1 MAIAV
6 LVLLCVVE
14 LATTSWCSLW
24 PLRSELSLLLHAQ
37 GWSQLY
43 SFSLGNLDVL
53 ILAVAKQLAL
63 LALILATPSRRRA
76 RGGGAPLES
85 NHQQVRTAIGV
96 MCLAHATLLLVKAAA
111 VAVTAPDD
119 LWPAAPPHPPGGA
132 AGGRVVVGLVYMYA
146 SIVVS
151 LLSSLLTPLP
161 AGAVVEER
169 EAAWEEG
176 ASAADAAALAAAAAA
191 DPLRAPLLAA
201 AAAEEG
207 AAAAA
212 GAGGRKGGQTA
223 AASGAGA
230 GAGAGAGGGAGK
242 GGAEAPVDAKSRR
255 AAAKRKQRT
264 LLELLRLSAVD
275 TPLLLVAFSAGV
287 VAALGSALLPFLT
300 GKIIN
305 YAAIEQD
312 RTKFG
317 PTALRLLAV
326 AGLTAVFTGV
336 RGGLFTLANTRLNV
350 RLRKQL
356 FHSLLQFEV
365 GFFDTTKTGEIT
377 SRLAADTS
385 TVADQVGLNLNVM
398 LRSATQA
405 AMVLVFMFAAS
416 WRLTVVTFILVP
428 VVLTISKVYGR
439 FYSRLSKRV
448 QAELAAANGVAEEV
462 LSTMTTVKAHAAQDS
477 AEVAYAA
484 KLADFYKLQMKEAG
498 LYTIYAVIST
508 FLPNLTLAA
517 VLFYGGHLV
526 LAGLMA
532 PPALVSFMLYQQSL
546 TSAFQM
552 IGDVFSALTAAVGAA
567 DKVIELMKRTP
578 DIPPAG
584 RLVLPALEGRVE
596 LRDVSFSYPAR
607 PHVRVLNGLSLVA
620 QPGEVV
626 ALVGASG
633 GGKSSIVKLLER
645 FYLPTAGRI
654 LIDGRDLGDLD
665 PKWLRRQVALV
676 SQEPVLYARSIRR
689 NIIFGLEKE
698 DGAAAPPTEEEI
710 VEAAKQANAHDF
722 ITSFPEGY
730 DTCCGEKGVALS
742 GGQKQRIAIARALV
756 RKPRVL
762 LLDEATSAL
771 DADSEA
777 VVQEALD
784 RVMAGRTVLVI
795 AHRLSTIQNADRIYV
810 VGKGLVQE
818 VGTHDELLAAGGV
831 YAQLV
836 RRQLQRP
843 ASQANLLERCASSFR
858 GLGLDGGAARS
869 PGPGGTTDLLASP
882 APGALEGSG
891 PECTTAGAAATASP
905 APSRGSSSRM
915 LKPSVL
921 SVARQQL
928 ANILASSGDL
938 RPSASSAS
946 LADSSRG

>member
-1 MAIAV
+1 MALAA
-6 LVLLCVVE
+6 LVLICVAE
-14 LATTSWCSLW
+14 IATASWCSLW
-24 PLRSELSLLLHAQ
+24 PLRSELSLLLHAE
-37 GWSQLY
+37 GWGQLY

-53 ILAVAKQLAL
+53 LLALAKQLLL

-85 NHQQVRTAIGV
+85 NHQQVRTAIRA
-96 MCLAHATLLLVKAAA
+96 MCLAHATLLLFKAAA

-132 AGGRVVVGLVYMYA
+132 AGGRVVVGLVYMYS
-146 SIVVS
+146 SIVMS
-151 LLSSLLTPLP
+151 LLASLLTPLP
-161 AGAVVEER
+161 AAALVEER

-191 DPLRAPLLAA
+191 ADPLRAPLLAA
-201 AAAEEG
+201 AAEEG
-207 AAAAA
+207 EAGAAGAASGSAAAAAAA
-212 GAGGRKGGQTA
+212 GKGGKA
-223 AASGAGA
+223 VVAAGA
-230 GAGAGAGGGAGK
+230 GTGANGAGAGK

-275 TPLLLVAFSAGV
+275 GPLLMVAFSAGV
-287 VAALGSALLPFLT
+287 VAALGSALLPYLT
-300 GKIIN
+300 GQIIDF
-305 YAAIEQD
+305 AAIEPD
-312 RTKFG
+312 RSKFG
-317 PTALRLLAV
+317 TTTLHLLGVAALT
-326 AGLTAVFTGV
+326 GVFTGV

-377 SRLAADTS
+377 SRLAADTT

-428 VVLTISKVYGR
+428 VVLTISKVYGKY
-439 FYSRLSKRV
+439 YSRLSKRV

-484 KLADFYKLQMKEAG
+484 KLADFYKLQVAEAG
-498 LYTIYAVIST
+498 LYTVYAAVNT

-526 LAGLMA
+526 LAGLMR
-532 PPALVSFMLYQQSL
+532 PRSLVSFMLYQQSL

-567 DKVIELMKRTP
+567 DKVIELMNRKP
-578 DIPPAG
+578 DMPPPG
-584 RLVLPALEGRVE
+584 HLVLPALEGRVE
-596 LRDVSFSYPAR
+596 LRDLVFAYPAR
-607 PHVRVLNGLSLVA
+607 PHVRVLDGLSLVA

-645 FYLPTAGRI
+645 FYLPAAGRI
-654 LIDGRDLGDLD
+654 LIDGHDLGELE

-698 DGAAAPPTEEEI
+698 DGAAAPPSEEEI
-710 VEAAKQANAHDF
+710 IEAAKQANAHDF
-722 ITSFPEGY
+722 ITHFPEGY

-756 RKPRVL
+756 RRPRVL

-810 VGKGLVQE
+810 IGKGAVQE

-843 ASQANLLERCASSFR
+843 ASQAN
-858 GLGLDGGAARS
+858 
-869 PGPGGTTDLLASP
+869 
-882 APGALEGSG
+882 
-891 PECTTAGAAATASP
+891 
-905 APSRGSSSRM
+905 
-915 LKPSVL
+915 
-921 SVARQQL
+921 
-928 ANILASSGDL
+928 ILASSGDL

-946 LADSSRG
+946 LADSGRG